1 MVVGEYAVDDDA
13 DGADDGESL
22 RDADMDWIF
31 QEDALILISLI
42 LDFFLVLKFN
52 MKMILNLSLLPLFTS
67 QVILSDC
74 HNQAFLDIIIG

>member
-31 QEDALILISLI
+31 QEDGLNLICLI
-42 LDFFLVLKFN
+42 LDFLVLNFK
-52 MKMILNLSLLPLFTS
+52 
-67 QVILSDC
+67 
-74 HNQAFLDIIIG
+74 

>member
-1 MVVGEYAVDDDA
+1 MVVNEYAVDDDA
-13 DGADDGESL
+13 DGADV

-31 QEDALILISLI
+31 QEDGLDLICLI
-42 LDFFLVLKFN
+42 LDFFSFKFQ

-74 HNQAFLDIIIG
+74 HNQASLNSGQ